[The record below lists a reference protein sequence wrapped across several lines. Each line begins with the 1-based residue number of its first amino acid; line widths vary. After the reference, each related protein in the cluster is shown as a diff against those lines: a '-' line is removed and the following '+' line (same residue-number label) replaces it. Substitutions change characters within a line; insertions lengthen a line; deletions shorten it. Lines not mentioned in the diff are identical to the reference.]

1 MRQTKMKILAQIE
14 EFYGNRGFWFDI
26 FLTTVTVILFWYFNF
41 PTSIIGKLAEGK
53 SDAFIS
59 FFSILVGFL
68 LTTFSLLFL
77 YNPTH
82 SENLTKIR
90 KHKAYKQMLYTF
102 ISTSFFTIILSVSF
116 LFMGFFRLDTLVFI
130 LFVFVL
136 YRILKC
142 LYYLYA
148 ITSLS

>member
-1 MRQTKMKILAQIE
+1 MRRTKMKKLASIE
-14 EFYGNRGFWFDI
+14 EFYGNQGFWFDI
-26 FLTTVTVILFWYFNF
+26 LLTAITVIPFWYFNF
-41 PTSIIGKLAEGK
+41 QMSIIGKLAEGK
-53 SDAFIS
+53 SDAFVS

-82 SENLTKIR
+82 SENLAKIR
-90 KHKAYKQMLYTF
+90 NHKAYKQMLYTF
-102 ISTSFFTIILSVSF
+102 ISTSFFTILLSIVF
-116 LFMGFFRLDTLVFI
+116 LFMDSFKLDALVFI
-130 LFVFVL
+130 LFIFVL